1 MTRIASGVADQGFY
15 FVAVDA
21 TDFTTRETG
30 LATWTVYRERN
41 NGTAAAMT
49 TPTITEVDAT
59 NLPGVYFL
67 LCDED
72 TTIDAGD
79 ETQEQV
85 YHITHAGMAPVS
97 KVVELYRP
105 KITAGNTLDVTSTGE
120 AGLDFANVAIPDGPV
135 PALGIVEGGTAQS
148 ATSTTLVGRASGA
161 VADDA
166 FNGCILQVLGSTQGY
181 WQTVLITDTT
191 LATDT
196 FTVAAWPAAT
206 PSGTITY
213 RIFGTPASQ
222 LTGTQTFNMVGNIT
236 GNLSGSVGSVT
247 GAVGSVTGAVGSVT
261 GNVGGNVAGSVASVT
276 GLTASD
282 VGAIKT
288 KTDSL
293 TFTQAG
299 HVDANIQRINDVAI
313 TGNGGVGT
321 EFSV

>member
-72 TTIDAGD
+72 TAIDAGD

-85 YHITHAGMAPVS
+85 YHITHAGMAPVT

-120 AGLDFANVAIPDGPV
+120 AGLDFNNVAIPDGPV

-148 ATSTTLVGRASGA
+148 ATATTLVGRAAGA

-166 FNGCILQVLGSTQGY
+166 FNGCILQVFGSTQGY

-191 LATDT
+191 LANDT
-196 FTVAAWPAAT
+196 FTIAAWPAAT

-213 RIFGTPASQ
+213 RIFGTPVGQ
-222 LTGTQTFNMVGNIT
+222 LTGTQTFNLVGDIT
-236 GNLSGSVGSVT
+236 GNLSGS
-247 GAVGSVTGAVGSVT
+247 VGSVTGAVGSVT

-276 GLTASD
+276 GLTTSD
-282 VGAIKT
+282 VGAIKA

-293 TFTQAG
+293 TFTKANEI
-299 HVDANIQRINDVAI
+299 DANIQSINGVTI
-313 TGNGGVGT
+313 TGDGGAGT